1 MATPD
6 RQPTPAATPAASTA
20 PRDGASGS
28 RRTQFILWGAVAL
41 TLLLG
46 YLDLIRGGITI
57 SAILLV
63 LAYCVLIPLAIIKR

>member
-1 MATPD
+1 MALPD
-6 RQPTPAATPAASTA
+6 RSPTPAAPPAASTA
-20 PRDGASGS
+20 PRDGGGSS
-28 RRTQFILWGAVAL
+28 RRTRYLLWGAVAV

>member
-1 MATPD
+1 MAAPN
-6 RQPTPAATPAASTA
+6 RPATPAATPAA
-20 PRDGASGS
+20 RDAGPAGS
-28 RRTQFILWGAVAL
+28 RRTSYLLWGAAAL

-63 LAYCVLIPLAIIKR
+63 LAYCVLIPAAIIKR